1 VPLEQ
6 RAAELRAEAESLE
19 HREPGAQACL
29 LDGSRRRHHTDGV
42 TPPETPGL
50 RDRRTTRHAAG
61 ISQVGGW
68 INSGCM
74 RLPTGAEV
82 TKQPLMRTSPAQIE
96 RVAATLVKRLVEKDV
111 VKLAVPDATVKA
123 KFVELLTKN
132 FDQEAEIERLAMVEA
147 EKLVRQGAPG
157 VKREDLDL
165 RRVEQLVKQRL
176 AKARGFVL

>member
-1 VPLEQ
+1 
-6 RAAELRAEAESLE
+6 
-19 HREPGAQACL
+19 
-29 LDGSRRRHHTDGV
+29 
-42 TPPETPGL
+42 
-50 RDRRTTRHAAG
+50 
-61 ISQVGGW
+61 
-68 INSGCM
+68 
-74 RLPTGAEV
+74 
-82 TKQPLMRTSPAQIE
+82 MRTSPAQLE

-123 KFVELLTKN
+123 KFIELLTKN
-132 FDQEAEIERLAMVEA
+132 FDQEAEIERLAMAEA